1 MQKFTELKANVR
13 ESMSKGKNNK
23 LRQEGMIPAVISNSG
38 KESTIIAVDKSAFLK
53 ILSTEGRSAVFTL
66 NAGKVKYTAMV
77 MEMQHDPITGELLHA
92 NFQHVSLDQEIKT
105 EVEVK
110 IIGDELL
117 PKKKLGLILQVEQL
131 EVEGLPTDIPNS
143 IDIDVSNID
152 GETSFHVK
160 DLDVPK
166 GIKVL
171 AEEDLLIFTTY
182 DLVKAAAAAE
192 AAEEASDEETAAADV
207 EVVGAKKEDE
217 AEEKTEE

>member
-23 LRQEGMIPAVISNSG
+23 LRKDGMIPAVISNSG
-38 KESTIIAVDKSAFLK
+38 KDSTVVAIDKASFLK
-53 ILSTEGRSAVFTL
+53 VLASEGRSAIFTL
-66 NAGKVKYTAMV
+66 NTGKAKYTTMV

-110 IIGDELL
+110 IVGDEML

-152 GETSFHVK
+152 GETSYHVK
-160 DLDVPK
+160 DLTPPK

-171 AEEDLLIFTTY
+171 EEEDLLIFTTY

-192 AAEEASDEETAAADV
+192 AAEETAEEAAETSASDV
-207 EVVGAKKEDE
+207 EVVGEDK
-217 AEEKTEE
+217 AQEETEE